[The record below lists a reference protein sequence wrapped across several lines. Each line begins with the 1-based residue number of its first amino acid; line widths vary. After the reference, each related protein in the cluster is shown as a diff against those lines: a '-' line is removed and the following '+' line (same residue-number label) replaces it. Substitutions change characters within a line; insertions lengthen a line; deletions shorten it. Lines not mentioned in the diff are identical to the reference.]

1 MYYDENTG
9 ILKAVY
15 ENREKLDATH
25 YYLMEIDVENNCII
39 DEKEISNSKKILLEY
54 TFNSEGE
61 LETNYYK
68 RNDAYDDDKVEDY
81 VDELN
86 DNDVMIETGF
96 ASDADKE
103 VSICSVEDDKSNVV
117 NECILISK
125 DGMVESYVV
134 PDEHEEVLTDASIQL
149 LKNKVYQLKVD
160 EKGVQIVQ
168 LKQKKLTKDYV
179 DYYSRE
185 LPAKKDKNSCVQ
197 LLDTNNNTTKAMQVS
212 SWSTLTDSQIISR
225 INACYNCEWSFAPK
239 NRKASVCNYPKY
251 VNQSC
256 YLHKY
261 TNPSQTYTVTNIP
274 YCWGGYTLSFK
285 KQIENG
291 YYASNVCTASD
302 GNTVGYISKT
312 AGLDCSG
319 FVSRIFKLGSHYGT
333 SRLVELD
340 CFTKRSSKAN
350 VKKNDVL
357 IAPGVH
363 TLIVR
368 KVYKDDGKIYMNTV
382 EESKSYGAIVKRTGR
397 SFADINDDN
406 GSGSVWPYKYKY
418 LK

>member
-1 MYYDENTG
+1 MKIYN
-9 ILKAVY
+9 Y
-15 ENREKLDATH
+15 ENREELDATH
-25 YYLMEIDVENNCII
+25 YYLIEIDVENNCIVS
-39 DEKEISNSKKILLEY
+39 EQEISNNKKILLEY

-68 RNDAYDDDKVEDY
+68 KNDAYADDEVESY
-81 VDELN
+81 VNELN
-86 DNDVMIETGF
+86 DEDVMVETGF
-96 ASDADKE
+96 ASDDDKE
-103 VSICSVEDDKSNVV
+103 MSICSVEDDKTNTV

-134 PDEHEEVLTDASIQL
+134 PDEHNEVLTDASVQML
-149 LKNKVYQLKVD
+149 GDNVYQLKVD
-160 EKGVQIVQ
+160 ERELKIVQ
-168 LKQKKLTKDYV
+168 LTPAKITNDCL

-185 LPAKKDKNSCVQ
+185 LPTEDDENGYMQ
-197 LLDTNNNTTKAMQVS
+197 LLNSHSNDAKVIPVS
-212 SWSTLTDSQIISR
+212 SWSTLTAAQITSR
-225 INACYNCEWSFAPK
+225 IDACYNCEWSFTSK
-239 NRKASVCNYPKY
+239 NRDTSVCNYPKY
-251 VNQSC
+251 VKQSC

-261 TNPSQTYTVTNIP
+261 TDPTSTYTVTNIP

-285 KQIENG
+285 NQIANG
-291 YYASNVCTASD
+291 YYASNVCTRSD
-302 GNTVGYISKT
+302 GNNVGYISKT

-333 SRLVELD
+333 SQLAELS
-340 CFTKRSSKAN
+340 CFTKRSAKAN
-350 VKKNDVL
+350 VNKNDVL

-368 KVYKDDGKIYMNTV
+368 KVYTDDGKKYMDTV

-397 SFADINDDN
+397 SFADINKAN

-418 LK
+418 LE